1 MTSRRQFLSVLSGA
15 AAAWPIGGRGE
26 QAKMP
31 VIGFLNAGT
40 PENSAPSLAA
50 FRKGIGELG
59 YVEGQNFI
67 VEYRW
72 GGNQFERLPALATD
86 LVRHNVSVIIATGH
100 SASALAAKSA
110 TATIPIVFISPND
123 PVGNG
128 LVASL
133 NRPGGNAT
141 GVSRLTGELSAKRFE
156 LLVQVV
162 PNASVVAMLINPD
175 SPTAESYIKEAEI
188 PARSLGREI
197 RVVKANN
204 PGEFSGAFAALPQ
217 LRAGALLIVPDTLF
231 NIHSHELGALALRN
245 SVPAAYTLR
254 EFVVAGGL
262 MSYGAMIIDAYH
274 LVGVYAGKILKG
286 AKPADLPVQ
295 APTKFELV
303 INLKTAKALDL
314 SVPLPLLAL
323 ADEVIE

>member
-15 AAAWPIGGRGE
+15 VAAWPIAARGE

-31 VIGFLNAGT
+31 VIGFLNAGA
-40 PENSAPSLAA
+40 PENSARSLAA

-72 GGNQFERLPALATD
+72 AENRFERLPALAND
-86 LVRHNVSVIIATGH
+86 LVRHNVSVIIATGG

-123 PVGNG
+123 PVANG

-141 GVSRLTGELSAKRFE
+141 GVSRLTGELSSRRFE
-156 LLVQVV
+156 FLIQVV
-162 PNASVVAMLINPD
+162 PNAFVVAMLINPD
-175 SPTAESYIKEAEI
+175 SPSAELYIKEAEI

-197 RVVKANN
+197 RVVKASN
-204 PGEFSGAFAALPQ
+204 PGEFSTAFAALPQ

-231 NIHSHELGALALRN
+231 NNHSHELGALALRS

-262 MSYGAMIIDAYH
+262 MSYGAMITDAYH

-286 AKPADLPVQ
+286 AKPSELPVERQ
-295 APTKFELV
+295 TKLEFV
-303 INLKTAKALDL
+303 VNLKTAKALGVT
-314 SVPLPLLAL
+314 VPLPLLAL